1 MVYPLSSTMRN
12 MIEVSM
18 LTRTRKTWQRRHRR
32 RVTLATK
39 TPPRLDTLKGLDK
52 KTENSRKRGR
62 RESRGPLAAASTSS
76 RVFSSSSSIFKAPK
90 GDLASCRLD
99 FRATE
104 RKSMVAQRRR
114 TRLWRVWSTDE
125 GETGK
130 ITSIREKWSSRGK
143 PMKRQ
148 YLRREVRGRIGSRLQ
163 ASIARSSI
171 LLPLLLLLL
180 LLLSSSLLLLLLHH
194 RNCLR
199 FSPLNFSIWLINLIW
214 FYPKLVVFAHR
225 QILFCQQDT
234 RYPGVPS
241 LLRQLELQ
249 QHDHVG

>member
-1 MVYPLSSTMRN
+1 MEYPLSSTMRN
-12 MIEVSM
+12 ITEVTV

-39 TPPRLDTLKGLDK
+39 TPPRLDTVKGLDR
-52 KTENSRKRGR
+52 KTENSRKRGW

-76 RVFSSSSSIFKAPK
+76 RGFSSSSSIFKAPK

-104 RKSMVAQRRR
+104 LRKSMVAQRRR

-130 ITSIREKWSSRGK
+130 ITSIRQKWSSRGA

-148 YLRREVRGRIGSRLQ
+148 YLRREVRGKIETGRVLDYRPPLRGR
-163 ASIARSSI
+163 ASYFRCCCCCCCCCK
-171 LLPLLLLLL
+171 
-180 LLLSSSLLLLLLHH
+180 LHH
-194 RNCLR
+194 RNSLR
-199 FSPLNFSIWLINLIW
+199 FSPLNFSICCIKLIW
-214 FYPKLVVFAHR
+214 FYTKLVVF
-225 QILFCQQDT
+225 C
-234 RYPGVPS
+234 PS
-241 LLRQLELQ
+241 PLTFLSPR
-249 QHDHVG
+249 HAISRCPITSPTA